1 MIRHAAAVA
10 IVLLLSPT
18 WVTAQ
23 STQLTVSV
31 SSASVHKG
39 PTTASPVIGH
49 AARGAKLEVTRN
61 VGDWV
66 KVQWPAAADGVG
78 YVRVSVG
85 AVSNGTLSNGT
96 ASTSTAT
103 SVASTANN
111 PTSKTAPVPPS
122 QRVVT
127 TPVLLPDPAE
137 AQPQTG
143 NRLPVRTTSPSSSG
157 TTHNFGVGALIG
169 GPAFGLGVSARG
181 WSHKRLGVQFDV
193 AHYEV
198 SSPIDLGSMST
209 FDFGPSVLFSFN
221 DHVADYTWLR
231 PYIGGG
237 MNFYHSSLTSPLLG
251 DMSDSRYGSQLFG
264 GGELSFASMPQFA
277 VSTQVS
283 YRWFNEARQGYD
295 LGGVGVSLAGHWYM
309 K

>member
-10 IVLLLSPT
+10 IVLLLSQS

-23 STQLTVSV
+23 SPELTVNV
-31 SSASVHKG
+31 SSASVHKA
-39 PTTASPVIGH
+39 PSTASPVIGQ
-49 AARGAKLEVTRN
+49 AARGARLEVTRN

-66 KVQWPAAADGVG
+66 KVVWPSAPDGVG

-85 AVSNGTLSNGT
+85 SVSNGTAAPLTN
-96 ASTSTAT
+96 TAT
-103 SVASTANN
+103 AKSAG
-111 PTSKTAPVPPS
+111 VPPS

-127 TPVLLPDPAE
+127 TPVIVPGDQT
-137 AQPQTG
+137 AQTQTG

-157 TTHNFGVGALIG
+157 TTHRFGVGVLMG
-169 GPAFGLGVSARG
+169 GPSFGLGVGARA
-181 WSHKRLGVQFDV
+181 WAHKRLGVQFDL

-209 FDFGPSVLFSFN
+209 TDFGPSVLFSFN

-231 PYIGGG
+231 PFVGAG
-237 MNFYHSSLTSPLLG
+237 MNFYKSSFTSPLLG
-251 DMSDSRYGSQLFG
+251 DMSDSRYGSQMFG
-264 GGELSFASMPQFA
+264 GAELSFASVPQFA
-277 VSTQVS
+277 VSTQLS

-295 LGGVGVSLAGHWYM
+295 LGGVGVSLAGHWYL

>member
-1 MIRHAAAVA
+1 MIRDAAAVA
-10 IVLLLSPT
+10 IVLLLSQS

-23 STQLTVSV
+23 SPELTVNV

-39 PTTASPVIGH
+39 PSTASPVIGQ
-49 AARGAKLEVTRN
+49 AARGARLEVTRN

-66 KVQWPAAADGVG
+66 KVVWPTAPDGVG

-85 AVSNGTLSNGT
+85 SVSNGTVAPLTN
-96 ASTSTAT
+96 TAT
-103 SVASTANN
+103 AKSAG
-111 PTSKTAPVPPS
+111 VPPS

-127 TPVLLPDPAE
+127 TPVIVPGDQT
-137 AQPQTG
+137 AQTQTG

-157 TTHNFGVGALIG
+157 TTHRFGVGVLMG
-169 GPAFGLGVSARG
+169 GPSFGLGVGARA
-181 WSHKRLGVQFDV
+181 WAHKRLGVQFDL

-209 FDFGPSVLFSFN
+209 TDFGPSVLFSFN

-231 PYIGGG
+231 PFVGAG
-237 MNFYHSSLTSPLLG
+237 MNFYKSSLTSPLLG
-251 DMSDSRYGSQLFG
+251 DMSDSRYGSQMFG
-264 GGELSFASMPQFA
+264 GAELSFASVPQFA
-277 VSTQVS
+277 VSTQLS
-283 YRWFNEARQGYD
+283 YRWFNEPRQGYD
-295 LGGVGVSLAGHWYM
+295 LGGVGVSLAGHWYV

>member
-10 IVLLLSPT
+10 IVLLLSQS

-23 STQLTVSV
+23 SPELTVNV
-31 SSASVHKG
+31 SSASVHKA
-39 PTTASPVIGH
+39 PSTASPVIGQ
-49 AARGAKLEVTRN
+49 AARGARLEVTRN

-66 KVQWPAAADGVG
+66 KVVWPTAPDGVG

-85 AVSNGTLSNGT
+85 SVSNGTVAPLTN
-96 ASTSTAT
+96 TAT
-103 SVASTANN
+103 AKSAG
-111 PTSKTAPVPPS
+111 VPPS

-127 TPVLLPDPAE
+127 TPVIVPGDQT
-137 AQPQTG
+137 AQTQTG

-157 TTHNFGVGALIG
+157 TTHRFGVGVLMG
-169 GPAFGLGVSARG
+169 GPSFGLGVGARA
-181 WSHKRLGVQFDV
+181 WAHKRLGVQFDL

-209 FDFGPSVLFSFN
+209 TDFGPSVLFSFN

-231 PYIGGG
+231 PFVGAG
-237 MNFYHSSLTSPLLG
+237 MNFYKSSLTSPLLG
-251 DMSDSRYGSQLFG
+251 DMSDSRYGSQMFG
-264 GGELSFASMPQFA
+264 GAELSFASVPQFA
-277 VSTQVS
+277 VSTQLS
-283 YRWFNEARQGYD
+283 YRWFNEPRQGYD
-295 LGGVGVSLAGHWYM
+295 LGGVGVSLAGHWYL

>member
-10 IVLLLSPT
+10 IVLLLSQS

-23 STQLTVSV
+23 SPELTVNV

-39 PTTASPVIGH
+39 PSTASPVIGQ
-49 AARGAKLEVTRN
+49 AARGARLEVTRN

-66 KVQWPAAADGVG
+66 KVVWPTAPDGVG

-85 AVSNGTLSNGT
+85 SVSNGTVAPLTN
-96 ASTSTAT
+96 TAT
-103 SVASTANN
+103 AKSAG
-111 PTSKTAPVPPS
+111 VPPS

-127 TPVLLPDPAE
+127 TPVIVPGDQT
-137 AQPQTG
+137 AQTQTG

-157 TTHNFGVGALIG
+157 TTHRFGVGVLMG
-169 GPAFGLGVSARG
+169 GPSFGLGVGARA
-181 WSHKRLGVQFDV
+181 WAHKRLGVQFDL

-209 FDFGPSVLFSFN
+209 TDFGPSVLFSFN

-231 PYIGGG
+231 PFVGAG
-237 MNFYHSSLTSPLLG
+237 MNFYKSSLTSPLLG
-251 DMSDSRYGSQLFG
+251 DMSDSRYGSQMFG
-264 GGELSFASMPQFA
+264 GAELSFASVPQFA
-277 VSTQVS
+277 VSTQLS
-283 YRWFNEARQGYD
+283 YRWFNEPRQGYD
-295 LGGVGVSLAGHWYM
+295 LGGVGVSLAGHWYV

>member
-10 IVLLLSPT
+10 IVLLLSQS

-23 STQLTVSV
+23 SPELTVNV
-31 SSASVHKG
+31 SSASVHKA
-39 PTTASPVIGH
+39 PSTASPVIGQ
-49 AARGAKLEVTRN
+49 AARGARLEVARN

-66 KVQWPAAADGVG
+66 KVVWPTAPDGVG

-85 AVSNGTLSNGT
+85 SVSNGTVAPLTN
-96 ASTSTAT
+96 TAT
-103 SVASTANN
+103 AKSAG
-111 PTSKTAPVPPS
+111 VPPS

-127 TPVLLPDPAE
+127 TPVIVPGDQT
-137 AQPQTG
+137 AQTQTG

-157 TTHNFGVGALIG
+157 TTHRFGVGVLMG
-169 GPAFGLGVSARG
+169 GPSFGLGVGARA
-181 WSHKRLGVQFDV
+181 WAHKRLGVQFDL

-209 FDFGPSVLFSFN
+209 TDFGPSVLFSFN

-231 PYIGGG
+231 PFVGAG
-237 MNFYHSSLTSPLLG
+237 MNFYKSSLTSPLLG
-251 DMSDSRYGSQLFG
+251 DMSDSRYGSQMFG
-264 GGELSFASMPQFA
+264 GTELSFASVPQFA
-277 VSTQVS
+277 VSTQLS
-283 YRWFNEARQGYD
+283 YRWFNEPRQGYD
-295 LGGVGVSLAGHWYM
+295 LGGVGVSLAGHWYL

>member
-10 IVLLLSPT
+10 IVLLLSQS

-23 STQLTVSV
+23 SPELTVNV

-39 PTTASPVIGH
+39 PSTASPVIGQ
-49 AARGAKLEVTRN
+49 AARGARLEVTRN

-66 KVQWPAAADGVG
+66 KVVWPTAPDGVG

-85 AVSNGTLSNGT
+85 SVSNGTVAPLTNSAT
-96 ASTSTAT
+96 AKSAG
-103 SVASTANN
+103 
-111 PTSKTAPVPPS
+111 VPPS

-127 TPVLLPDPAE
+127 TPVIVPGDQT
-137 AQPQTG
+137 AQTQTG

-157 TTHNFGVGALIG
+157 TTHRFGVGVLMG
-169 GPAFGLGVSARG
+169 GPSFGLGVGARA
-181 WSHKRLGVQFDV
+181 WAHKRLGVQFDL

-209 FDFGPSVLFSFN
+209 TDFGPSVLFSFN

-231 PYIGGG
+231 PFVGAG
-237 MNFYHSSLTSPLLG
+237 MNFYKSSLTSPLLG
-251 DMSDSRYGSQLFG
+251 DMSDSRYGSQMFG
-264 GGELSFASMPQFA
+264 GAELSFASVPQFA
-277 VSTQVS
+277 VSTQLS
-283 YRWFNEARQGYD
+283 YRWFNEPRQGYD
-295 LGGVGVSLAGHWYM
+295 LGGVGVSLAGHWYV

>member
-10 IVLLLSPT
+10 IVLLLSQS

-23 STQLTVSV
+23 SPELTVNV

-39 PTTASPVIGH
+39 PSTASPVIGQ
-49 AARGAKLEVTRN
+49 AARGARLEVTRN

-66 KVQWPAAADGVG
+66 KVVWPTAPDGVG

-85 AVSNGTLSNGT
+85 SVSNGTVAPLTN
-96 ASTSTAT
+96 TAT
-103 SVASTANN
+103 AKSAG
-111 PTSKTAPVPPS
+111 VPPS

-127 TPVLLPDPAE
+127 TPVIVPGDQT
-137 AQPQTG
+137 AQTQTE

-157 TTHNFGVGALIG
+157 TTHRFGVGVLMG
-169 GPAFGLGVSARG
+169 GPSFGLGVGARA
-181 WSHKRLGVQFDV
+181 WAHKRLGVQFDL

-209 FDFGPSVLFSFN
+209 TDFGPSVLFSFN

-231 PYIGGG
+231 PFVGAG
-237 MNFYHSSLTSPLLG
+237 MNFYKSSLTSPLLG
-251 DMSDSRYGSQLFG
+251 DMSDSRYGSQMFG
-264 GGELSFASMPQFA
+264 GAELSFASVPQFG
-277 VSTQVS
+277 VGTQLS
-283 YRWFNEARQGYD
+283 YRWFNEPRQGYD
-295 LGGVGVSLAGHWYM
+295 LGGVGVSLAGHWYL